1 MRQIESKEVIFDI
14 ENLCTYFHGRRNNVV
29 RAVDNVSLKVY
40 NGETLGIVGESGCG
54 KSTLGKSI
62 MSLEKPTSGKIFYN
76 YEGQQKDITQF
87 SKKELF
93 EVRKKVQMVFQ
104 EYMIHFMNL

>member
-1 MRQIESKEVIFDI
+1 MHIFSRQK
-14 ENLCTYFHGRRNNVV
+14 NNVV

-40 NGETLGIVGESGCG
+40 KGETLGIVGESGCG

-76 YEGQQKDITQF
+76 YEGQQKT
-87 SKKELF
+87 L
-93 EVRKKVQMVFQ
+93 RNFQ
-104 EYMIHFMNL
+104 KRII